1 MCHNIN
7 MVVQFVEQLSLPT
20 AHKKRVRYKI
30 PTYKKA
36 DKINQNIL
44 EYSAN
49 QKHIFRYKAL
59 QQIYEEI
66 AYFVYNGQMRLPV
79 GDLKLFKDGIIIY
92 FDIEYG
98 IYNFNYQAEIDGT
111 QNLPVGERLRIH
123 IRLLRLLR
131 QGYNVKKAVR
141 LCKRPLK

>member
-1 MCHNIN
+1 MTAQAIKKT
-7 MVVQFVEQLSLPT
+7 FV
-20 AHKKRVRYKI
+20 KKRVRYKI
-30 PTYKKA
+30 PTYKKS
-36 DKINQNIL
+36 DKINQNIKS
-44 EYSAN
+44 YAGN

-59 QQIYEEI
+59 HRIYTEI
-66 AYFVYNGQMRLPV
+66 SFRALTGQLRLPL
-79 GDLKLFKDGIIIY
+79 GDFRLYKDGLVIN
-92 FDIEYG
+92 FETQYG
-98 IYNFNYQAEIDGT
+98 IYEFDYQAEIDGT

>member
-1 MCHNIN
+1 
-7 MVVQFVEQLSLPT
+7 MVLQFVKQSNPL
-20 AHKKRVRYKI
+20 AMHKKRVRYKI

-44 EYSAN
+44 GYSAN

-59 QQIYEEI
+59 QRVYEEI
-66 AYFVYNGQMRLPV
+66 AYFVYHGQLRLPV
-79 GDLKLFKDGIIIY
+79 GDLKLLKDGVIIY
-92 FDIEYG
+92 FDTECG
-98 IYNFNYQAEIDGT
+98 GYNFNYQAEIDGT

-131 QGYNVKKAVR
+131 QGYKVKRAVR